1 MYEIYFLFGMLFNN
15 KTHLLPI
22 SIWITSLYFNI
33 YVLFGDVKISRIIVP
48 IVLEISYWGRFNP

>member
-1 MYEIYFLFGMLFNN
+1 MLFNN